1 MWLEAGIW
9 CLALI
14 VLMLFGRWWFYL
26 VEGILESH
34 RSGIPLMRPI
44 GKKIPGN
51 ELLKQAVNLPWNR
64 RCGKCISKNT
74 GATLLAIP
82 MTV

>member
-26 VEGILESH
+26 VEGILE
-34 RSGIPLMRPI
+34 RIKFLLNPNRKPPI
-44 GKKIPGN
+44 WHPFDVTDQGKDSRK
-51 ELLKQAVNLPWNR
+51 
-64 RCGKCISKNT
+64 
-74 GATLLAIP
+74 
-82 MTV
+82 

>member
-26 VEGILESH
+26 VEGILE
-34 RSGIPLMRPI
+34 RI
-44 GKKIPGN
+44 KF
-51 ELLKQAVNLPWNR
+51 LLKQAVNLPWNR

-74 GATLLAIP
+74 GAALLAVP

>member
-26 VEGILESH
+26 VEGILE
-34 RSGIPLMRPI
+34 RIKFLLNPNRKPPI
-44 GKKIPGN
+44 WHPFDVTDREKDPRK
-51 ELLKQAVNLPWNR
+51 
-64 RCGKCISKNT
+64 
-74 GATLLAIP
+74 
-82 MTV
+82 

>member
-26 VEGILESH
+26 GEGILAES
-34 RSGIPLMRPI
+34 
-44 GKKIPGN
+44 
-51 ELLKQAVNLPWNR
+51 KQ
-64 RCGKCISKNT
+64 K
-74 GATLLAIP
+74 ATDLASL
-82 MTV
+82 